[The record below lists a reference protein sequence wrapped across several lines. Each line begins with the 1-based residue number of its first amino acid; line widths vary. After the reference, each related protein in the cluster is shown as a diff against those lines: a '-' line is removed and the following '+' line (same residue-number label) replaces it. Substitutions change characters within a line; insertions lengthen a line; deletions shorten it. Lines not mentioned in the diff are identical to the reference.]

1 MESKFFTQTHQEHYL
16 TAFKMFQ
23 DNYFPGIHLNLSKAL
38 FIFSFNDESKI
49 DRILKDRMYVIHTKG
64 FNAED
69 KLKISREYLLPEI
82 YKTYDFTEEDIVF
95 SDSIIQKIIQGYTAN
110 EEGVRNLKRCFETI
124 ISKINIHILSAG
136 QTGELSFKLKQ
147 VDLPMTLTED
157 NIEVL
162 LKIGV
167 NDRPPFHMYV

>member
-1 MESKFFTQTHQEHYL
+1 MSC
-16 TAFKMFQ
+16 
-23 DNYFPGIHLNLSKAL
+23 FPEADEG
-38 FIFSFNDESKI
+38 SFDSLDS
-49 DRILKDRMYVIHTKG
+49 DRGV
-64 FNAED
+64 
-69 KLKISREYLLPEI
+69 
-82 YKTYDFTEEDIVF
+82 
-95 SDSIIQKIIQGYTAN
+95 N